1 MLSPDSWR
9 MSENE
14 PAKEPVKTTQNGDRP
29 RMVHRQWRRNFCKQN
44 SLCHRH
50 GLAEAGSDS
59 SDTFWKIHTRS
70 LMQHSSNSFNS
81 SFDHPHGPTALP
93 AGSDLIRRI
102 HVLTHPKG

>member
-1 MLSPDSWR
+1 

-59 SDTFWKIHTRS
+59 SDNI
-70 LMQHSSNSFNS
+70 LEN
-81 SFDHPHGPTALP
+81 PHKVTDA
-93 AGSDLIRRI
+93 AFQ
-102 HVLTHPKG
+102 